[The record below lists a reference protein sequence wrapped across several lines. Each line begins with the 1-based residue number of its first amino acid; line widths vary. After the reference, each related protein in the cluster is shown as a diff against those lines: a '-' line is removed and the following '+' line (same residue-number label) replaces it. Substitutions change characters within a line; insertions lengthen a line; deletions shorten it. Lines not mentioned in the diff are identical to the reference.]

1 MTAAPAPVLVA
12 YDGSAAARRAISE
25 TAELFA
31 SRPVLV
37 TTIWEPAL
45 AYSSVATPIPDAGLQ
60 AVPMD
65 MAEAQKLEGDLEAR
79 AQRVAEDGAEL
90 ARSAGLQAEAF
101 AVAGDA
107 RAADAIVEAARN
119 RSVAAIVIGSRGL
132 SGLRARLEGS
142 TSSGVVKGA
151 PCPVVVVHDD

>member
-1 MTAAPAPVLVA
+1 VTAAPAPVLVA

-25 TAELFA
+25 TAELFG

-37 TTIWEPAL
+37 TTVWEPAL
-45 AYSSVATPIPDAGLQ
+45 AYSSIASPIPDAGLQ
-60 AVPMD
+60 AIPMD
-65 MAEAQKLEGDLEAR
+65 MAEAQQLEEDLEAR
-79 AQRVAEDGAEL
+79 ARRVAEDGAEL

-142 TSSGVVKGA
+142 TSTGVVKNA

>member
-25 TAELFA
+25 VAELFE

-37 TTIWEPAL
+37 TTVWEPAL
-45 AYSSVATPIPDAGLQ
+45 AYSSVASPIPDAGLQ

-65 MAEAQKLEGDLEAR
+65 IAEAQRLEEDLEAR

-142 TSSGVVKGA
+142 TSSAVVKNA